1 MDSEAAGKV
10 VVAFY
15 NAWNERI
22 PKGSDWDELLATWGR
37 FLSDLS
43 VEEARYAYRRLV
55 AQDANW
61 LPRPGTVRKI
71 AISSRGDVP
80 PKEWEAWAQLRRIAE
95 ASHTGNAS
103 GEKLH
108 SVVAATLSSLGGREA
123 LELHTNGDRELFF
136 RAYRDKLADWEAE
149 RYGVPSARTES

>member
-22 PKGSDWDELLATWGR
+22 PKGSDWDELLSTWSR
-37 FLSDLS
+37 FLSDVT

-55 AQDANW
+55 AQDASW
-61 LPRPGTVRKI
+61 LPRPGTVRRI
-71 AISSRGDVP
+71 AISSRGNHP
-80 PKEWEAWAQLRRIAE
+80 PREWEAWAQLRRISE
-95 ASHTGNAS
+95 ASHTGVGSA
-103 GEKLH
+103 EKLH
-108 SVVAATLSSLGGREA
+108 PVVAETLASLGGRNA

-136 RAYRDKLADWEAE
+136 RAYREKLADWETE
-149 RYGVPSARTES
+149 KYGLPGKEKD